1 MHFHACLRAFEKQKK
16 MDIFFAAA
24 STSPRLNFWAL
35 FFFVCVV
42 LSVCTVGCLELPTSV
57 LVRNLKMSM
66 RVGAVDGANK
76 KVRYNEI
83 KRERLLK
90 M

>member
-1 MHFHACLRAFEKQKK
+1 MK
-16 MDIFFAAA
+16 
-24 STSPRLNFWAL
+24 
-35 FFFVCVV
+35 
-42 LSVCTVGCLELPTSV
+42 LPTPV

-66 RVGAVDGANK
+66 RVGAVDWANK